1 MRCSAHTF
9 QHRPQLRPQHAGQ
22 HARRIVT
29 TMIGLAHGLDLAVVA
44 EGIEDEATLAL
55 LHEARCDF
63 VQDDL
68 IERPAPADDV
78 VRTALL

>member
-1 MRCSAHTF
+1 
-9 QHRPQLRPQHAGQ
+9 
-22 HARRIVT
+22 
-29 TMIGLAHGLDLAVVA
+29 MIGLAHGLDLAVVA